1 MPPSSSPPHRQVS
14 PAKARP
20 TPAEPGPD
28 TALGREGK
36 RPSSRWLTRLLIGWA
51 TFLAVMLFGR
61 SAGLD
66 FRLADAFYHLQ
77 GDTWSLH
84 HAFLTE
90 QVLHEGGRLLS
101 QSMGVTAILAL
112 IASWLFPALRTWRR
126 PLGYLVLAVATST
139 LGVSLLKQLIS
150 MDCPWDLSRYG
161 GARAHVGLL
170 ATRPAD
176 YPDTACFPAGH
187 ASAGY
192 AWIALYYFFNATRP
206 RWRWAGLGLAIAMG
220 LAFGIAQQLRG
231 AHFLS
236 HDLWTLM
243 LCTTLSLS
251 LAHWLLPSSVSLA
264 APKRPLPRS
273 RKPRMLERLRLAASW
288 LAGQSRPSLTL
299 SPERLTALV
308 CLVFTLFYQQ
318 AFWQQVMAAEPA
330 LTAWQLLAYG
340 LVLTGLQF
348 IVFVLFVTRH
358 TAKPLLAALIL
369 LAAMVSYFTGHY
381 GTYVDTHMI
390 DNVLQTDT
398 KEAGELLTPGFAS
411 YLLLYAGL
419 PLALL
424 WRVRLA
430 TSTWPRALGRRL
442 AYLAGGLVVLAVSL
456 AVSYQSLSSLMRNHT
471 ELRYLVTPGNALI
484 STGRVLAASDPL
496 PAQRL
501 PIGEDAT
508 RLPRA
513 GDKPLLMVLVVG
525 ETVRAANWG
534 LNGYARQTTPQLA
547 KRDVINFT
555 DVSTCG
561 TSTAVSLPCMF
572 APIGKADYDE
582 RYIKSHESLL
592 DVLKHAG
599 VNVLWLD
606 NQAGCKGV
614 CDGVS
619 HKAIRPD
626 HHPQQCADGR
636 CLDEAL
642 DEELR
647 DRLDGL
653 DGDTVIVL
661 HQLGNHGPSYY
672 QRYPEAFRRF
682 TPTCDSAD
690 LNGCSQQAI
699 INSYDNA
706 ILYTDSVLDHLIG
719 ALAEQSHH
727 AASLLY
733 LSDHGESLG
742 EHGLYLHGL
751 PYAIAPQEQTQ
762 VPMVWWS
769 SSAFDDAVGLDK
781 GCLSTTRDAPI
792 RHANLFY
799 TVLGAM
805 EVDSRIMKSQL
816 DMTHACRGHR

>member
-1 MPPSSSPPHRQVS
+1 MHERFRM
-14 PAKARP
+14 A
-20 TPAEPGPD
+20 T
-28 TALGREGK
+28 T
-36 RPSSRWLTRLLIGWA
+36 WLA
-51 TFLAVMLFGR
+51 
-61 SAGLD
+61 
-66 FRLADAFYHLQ
+66 
-77 GDTWSLH
+77 
-84 HAFLTE
+84 
-90 QVLHEGGRLLS
+90 
-101 QSMGVTAILAL
+101 
-112 IASWLFPALRTWRR
+112 
-126 PLGYLVLAVATST
+126 
-139 LGVSLLKQLIS
+139 
-150 MDCPWDLSRYG
+150 
-161 GARAHVGLL
+161 
-170 ATRPAD
+170 
-176 YPDTACFPAGH
+176 
-187 ASAGY
+187 
-192 AWIALYYFFNATRP
+192 
-206 RWRWAGLGLAIAMG
+206 
-220 LAFGIAQQLRG
+220 
-231 AHFLS
+231 
-236 HDLWTLM
+236 
-243 LCTTLSLS
+243 S
-251 LAHWLLPSSVSLA
+251 LA
-264 APKRPLPRS
+264 
-273 RKPRMLERLRLAASW
+273 
-288 LAGQSRPSLTL
+288 RPSLTL
-299 SPERLTALV
+299 SPECLTLLV

-358 TAKPLLAALIL
+358 TAKPLLSVLIL
-369 LAAMVSYFTGHY
+369 LAATVSYYTGHY
-381 GTYVDTHMI
+381 GTYFNTHMI

-398 KEAGELLTPGFAS
+398 KEAGELLTPGFAG

-424 WRVRLA
+424 WRVRLSA
-430 TSTWPRALGRRL
+430 STWPRALGRRF
-442 AYLAGGLVVLAVSL
+442 AYLAGGLAMLAVAL
-456 AVSYQSLSSLMRNHT
+456 MVSYQSLSSLMRNHT

-484 STGRVLAASDPL
+484 SSGRVLAASDPL
-496 PAQRL
+496 PEQRL

-572 APIGKADYDE
+572 APIGKDDYDE

-592 DVLKHAG
+592 DVLDHAG
-599 VNVLWLD
+599 FNVLWLD

-619 HKAIRPD
+619 QQSIQPD
-626 HHPQQCADGR
+626 DHPKQCQDGR

-642 DEELR
+642 NEELR
-647 DRLDGL
+647 ARLDNL
-653 DGDTVIVL
+653 EGDTVIVL
-661 HQLGNHGPSYY
+661 HELGNHGPSYY
-672 QRYPEAFRRF
+672 QRYPETFRRF

-690 LNGCSQQAI
+690 LNSCSQQAI
-699 INSYDNA
+699 TNSYDNA
-706 ILYTDSVLDHLIG
+706 ILYTDSVLDHVIG

-751 PYAIAPQEQTQ
+751 PYAIAPKEQTQ

-769 SSAFDDAVGLDK
+769 SAAFDAAVELDK
-781 GCLSTTRDAPI
+781 DCLATTRDAPI
-792 RHANLFY
+792 GHANLFHS
-799 TVLGAM
+799 VLGALRV
-805 EVDSRIMKSQL
+805 ESRILKSQQ
-816 DMTHACRGHR
+816 DITRVCRGDV